1 MSYEKQMRIANEVVE
16 RNAFYPSELFFW
28 QMTKQ
33 QESKVTGE
41 REMKATKSCSYSA
54 FFTLRVQINEFF
66 FYLDHL
72 WFCSSANEQ
81 ERRRTP
87 EPTS

>member
-16 RNAFYPSELFFW
+16 QNAFDPSELFFW

-41 REMKATKSCSYSA
+41 REMKASCSYSA
-54 FFTLRVQINEFF
+54 FFTVRVQINEFF
-66 FYLDHL
+66 FYLGHL
-72 WFCSSANEQ
+72 SFCSSANEQ